1 MSEDKS
7 ESATWSLFKE
17 MVVSFA
23 IFLGFAWVLF
33 SSSLMITMVL
43 RAIFR

>member
-1 MSEDKS
+1 MSDEKS
-7 ESATWSLFKE
+7 ESATWSMFKE

-33 SSSLMITMVL
+33 SSSLMVTTVL

>member
-1 MSEDKS
+1 MSEEKS
-7 ESATWSLFKE
+7 ESATWSMFKE

-33 SSSLMITMVL
+33 SSSLMVTTVL